1 MSMVAK
7 FGAALAGSAVLTA
20 LGFGLVAGGSA
31 DLFLQ
36 PWYWVVSISLAGLA
50 GLGMGN
56 GIGSVERRSNVVRM
70 APAVAHPTIVA
81 LAA

>member
-7 FGAALAGSAVLTA
+7 FGAALAGSALLTA
-20 LGFGLVAGGSA
+20 LGFGLVAGASA

-56 GIGSVERRSNVVRM
+56 GISSSRGRANVVRM
-70 APAVAHPTIVA
+70 APAVVSPAIVA
-81 LAA
+81 IAA